1 MCLDEVLEGTH
12 ERAVGVRRASVLLSV
27 LLDDVFANDELAGCA
42 GTELLQGEAAH
53 QLLVGGRALGARAGQ
68 ETEEPADQ
76 RSHLRL
82 EADDVEQVQET
93 PGHPRGEAR
102 HLRVTH
108 LHDRLEACD
117 RRHRTLIEVG
127 ELRGLRLTARKAR
140 GDGIG
145 GEARRLDRALR
156 DAGHARERHHVTQ
169 HEDLGVPRQRQ
180 VLVDGDAARAVHLG
194 TRRLAQGP
202 AQRTRGHANVRS
214 FPLRAAATL
223 PSSVLLGATTVCGKG
238 FARELTQLLGAS
250 LGLVAHSDDVAGTTP
265 SRWCAAFGRSEPC
278 TCPHFTTA

>member
-1 MCLDEVLEGTH
+1 MD
-12 ERAVGVRRASVLLSV
+12 A
-27 LLDDVFANDELAGCA
+27 LLDDVLADDELAGRA
-42 GTELLQGEAAH
+42 GPQLLHGQAAH
-53 QLLVGGRALGARAGQ
+53 HLLVRGRALGACAGQ
-68 ETEEPADQ
+68 EAEEPVHQ
-76 RSHLRL
+76 RAHLRL

-108 LHDRLEACD
+108 LHDRLEARD

-145 GEARRLDRALR
+145 GEARRLDGTLR
-156 DAGHARERHHVTQ
+156 DARHARERHHVTQ
-169 HEDLGVPRQRQ
+169 HEDLGVPRQCQ
-180 VLVDGDAARAVHLG
+180 VLVDGDAACAVHLG
-194 TRRLAQGP
+194 TRRLAERP
-202 AQRTRGHANVRS
+202 AQRARGHANVRS

-250 LGLVAHSDDVAGTTP
+250 LGLVAHSDDVTGTTP
-265 SRWCAAFGRSEPC
+265 SRWCAAFDRSEPC